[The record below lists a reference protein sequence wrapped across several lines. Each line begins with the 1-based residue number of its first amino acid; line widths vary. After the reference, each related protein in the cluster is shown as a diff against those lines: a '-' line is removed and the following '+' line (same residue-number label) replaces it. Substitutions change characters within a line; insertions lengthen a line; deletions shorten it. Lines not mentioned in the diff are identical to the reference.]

1 MSGWAMDPWR
11 KPMAHKAKGK
21 KFQKKH
27 AATIKASKPKKN
39 GKDNG

>member
-1 MSGWAMDPWR
+1 MSLQDIHR

-27 AATIKASKPKKN
+27 AATIKAAKVKN
-39 GKDNG
+39 GKDKG